1 MQLSS
6 KGQLLPLAEEMHT
19 DDPDSTLVSA
29 VQAGDKRAFAILF
42 ERHRP
47 TLLALCRRMCGNRV
61 QAEDAVQEAAIQALL
76 SIDRLR
82 RPERFGSW
90 LAGIGL
96 NVCRLWLRRRPDDER
111 SLEALYGGRWIPEPT
126 ALEPGPEE
134 IVEAADLARRV
145 RRAVDDLPAGQR
157 SAILLFYLAGMTY
170 AETAAALGIK
180 TGAVKT
186 RLHKARRTLQHQLYK
201 MWEEAYMAAK
211 ADSQLVEMRVTN
223 VRWGFGVHLIPNL
236 PKDNPSH
243 TSVVLQEVN
252 GPRTLQIWMGR
263 TEVEAIAVILENI
276 QLPRPMT
283 YHFTA
288 SLLQATGWWLKE
300 VRINRVSEGVFYAL
314 AVIEGPEGTA
324 EIDARPSDA
333 INLSLIAGSPIMVEP
348 KVIEAAAAVSE
359 PVGTGGAA
367 DLAAEIRDKLRKN
380 RVSAQP
386 ENALG

>member
-1 MQLSS
+1 M
-6 KGQLLPLAEEMHT
+6 
-19 DDPDSTLVSA
+19 
-29 VQAGDKRAFAILF
+29 
-42 ERHRP
+42 
-47 TLLALCRRMCGNRV
+47 
-61 QAEDAVQEAAIQALL
+61 
-76 SIDRLR
+76 
-82 RPERFGSW
+82 
-90 LAGIGL
+90 
-96 NVCRLWLRRRPDDER
+96 
-111 SLEALYGGRWIPEPT
+111 
-126 ALEPGPEE
+126 
-134 IVEAADLARRV
+134 
-145 RRAVDDLPAGQR
+145 DDLPAGQR

-223 VRWGFGVHLIPNL
+223 VQWGFGVHLIPNL

>member
-1 MQLSS
+1 MQLTS
-6 KGQLLPLAEEMHT
+6 KGQLISLAEQMHT
-19 DDPDSTLVSA
+19 DDSDSTLVSA
-29 VQAGDKRAFAILF
+29 AQAGDKRAFAILF

-47 TLLALCRRMCGNRV
+47 TLLALCRRMCGDRI

-96 NVCRLWLRRRPDDER
+96 NVCRLWLRKRSGDDW
-111 SLEALYGGRWIPEPT
+111 SLEALYGGRWMPEPSDQ
-126 ALEPGPEE
+126 EPGPEE
-134 IVEAADLARRV
+134 IAESADLAARV
-145 RRAVDDLPAGQR
+145 RSAVDDLPAGQR

-170 AETAAALGIK
+170 AETAATLGIK

-201 MWEEAYMAAK
+201 MWEENYMAAN
-211 ADSQLVEMRVTN
+211 ANSQLVEMRVTN
-223 VRWGFGVHLIPNL
+223 VRWGFGVHGMPNL
-236 PKDNPSH
+236 PKENRSH

-300 VRINRVSEGVFYAL
+300 VRITEYPRACSTPL
-314 AVIEGPEGTA
+314 
-324 EIDARPSDA
+324 PSSKA
-333 INLSLIAGSPIMVEP
+333 QRG
-348 KVIEAAAAVSE
+348 
-359 PVGTGGAA
+359 
-367 DLAAEIRDKLRKN
+367 LRKSMPD
-380 RVSAQP
+380 RAT
-386 ENALG
+386 L

>member
-1 MQLSS
+1 
-6 KGQLLPLAEEMHT
+6 MHT
-19 DDPDSTLVSA
+19 DDSDSTLVSA
-29 VQAGDKRAFAILF
+29 ATAGDKRAFAILF

-47 TLLALCRRMCGNRV
+47 TLLALCRRMCGDRI
-61 QAEDAVQEAAIQALL
+61 QAEDAAQEAAIQALL

-96 NVCRLWLRRRPDDER
+96 NVCRLWLRRRPDDEW
-111 SLEALYGGRWIPEPT
+111 SLDALYGGRWMPEPL
-126 ALEPGPEE
+126 ASEAGPEE
-134 IVEAADLARRV
+134 IAEAADLAARV

-170 AETAAALGIK
+170 AETAATLGIK

-186 RLHKARRTLQHQLYK
+186 RLHKARRTLQHQLWK
-201 MWEEAYMAAK
+201 TWKEEYMATK

-223 VRWGFGVHLIPNL
+223 VRWGFGVHLIPNP

-263 TEVEAIAVILENI
+263 TEVEAIAVILQNI

-300 VRINRVSEGVFYAL
+300 VRINRVSEGVFYAV

-348 KVIEAAAAVSE
+348 KVIEAAATVSE

-380 RVSAQP
+380 RVSARS
-386 ENALG
+386 ESALG

>member
-1 MQLSS
+1 
-6 KGQLLPLAEEMHT
+6 MHT
-19 DDPDSTLVSA
+19 DDSDSTLVSA
-29 VQAGDKRAFAILF
+29 ATAGDKRAFAILF
-42 ERHRP
+42 QRHRP
-47 TLLALCRRMCGNRV
+47 TLLALCRRMCGDRI

-96 NVCRLWLRRRPDDER
+96 NVCRLWLRRRPGDEW
-111 SLEALYGGRWIPEPT
+111 SLEALYGGRWMPEPI
-126 ALEPGPEE
+126 AQEPGPEE
-134 IVEAADLARRV
+134 IAEAADLAARV

-170 AETAAALGIK
+170 AETAATLGIK

-186 RLHKARRTLQHQLYK
+186 RLHKARRTLQHQLWK
-201 MWEEAYMAAK
+201 TWKEEYMATK

-223 VRWGFGVHLIPNL
+223 VRWGIGVHLIPNP

-243 TSVVLQEVN
+243 TWVVLQEVN

-300 VRINRVSEGVFYAL
+300 VRINRVSEGVFYAV

-348 KVIEAAAAVSE
+348 K
-359 PVGTGGAA
+359 
-367 DLAAEIRDKLRKN
+367 
-380 RVSAQP
+380 
-386 ENALG
+386 